1 VVAPIF
7 VAAPL
12 YFAGGLSFG
21 GLMMAAAAFTQV
33 QASLRWFVDN
43 FSTIAD
49 WRATLLRVASF
60 RYALTL
66 GDMLHGVT
74 SHIVFEQ
81 GPAGKM
87 TIEGLEIASPA
98 GCTMLQEPSVEVRAG
113 ERVLIVGEPGVGKTL
128 LFRTLAGLW
137 PWGAGR
143 IAWPKGETIAYVPR
157 KPYLPPGTL
166 SEVLAYPLKMEN
178 FTAQAFADALERLG
192 LRHLVP
198 MLALPKRWDLELS
211 DDEQQSVVFAR
222 LLIHAPRWVLIDE
235 VLESLEEETRT
246 RVLEVISKDLKEA
259 AVIYIGGTKR
269 ASDAVS
275 SRVLHLVKDPS
286 MRRLVRPKAADVQ
299 APAPGS
305 QAVVSS

>member
-1 VVAPIF
+1 
-7 VAAPL
+7 
-12 YFAGGLSFG
+12 
-21 GLMMAAAAFTQV
+21 
-33 QASLRWFVDN
+33 
-43 FSTIAD
+43 
-49 WRATLLRVASF
+49 
-60 RYALTL
+60 
-66 GDMLHGVT
+66 
-74 SHIVFEQ
+74 
-81 GPAGKM
+81 
-87 TIEGLEIASPA
+87 
-98 GCTMLQEPSVEVRAG
+98 
-113 ERVLIVGEPGVGKTL
+113 VGKTL

-178 FTAQAFADALERLG
+178 FTAQAFTDALERLG

-222 LLIHAPRWVLIDE
+222 LLLHAPRWVLIDE
-235 VLESLEEETRT
+235 VLESLEEVTRM
-246 RVLEVISKDLKEA
+246 RALEIITKDLKEA
-259 AVIYIGGTKR
+259 AVIYIGGTKQ
-269 ASDAVS
+269 AGDTVF
-275 SRVLHLVKDPS
+275 SRVLHLVKDPA

-305 QAVVSS
+305 QAAVSS